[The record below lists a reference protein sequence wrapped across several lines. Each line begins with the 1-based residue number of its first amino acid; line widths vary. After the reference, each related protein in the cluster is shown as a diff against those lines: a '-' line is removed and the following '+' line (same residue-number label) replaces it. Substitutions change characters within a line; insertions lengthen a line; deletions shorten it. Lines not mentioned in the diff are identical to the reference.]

1 MTEFLVLEE
10 VRGVGEQ
17 QICYIG
23 LPRGYFGLLRRL
35 NERVPWEAIVR
46 HKGIQKG

>member
-10 VRGVGEQ
+10 VRVGEQ

-23 LPRGYFGLLRRL
+23 LQRGYFGLLRRL
-35 NERVPWEAIVR
+35 NERVPWEAIMR
-46 HKGIQKG
+46 HKGIQEG